1 MDVAAIV
8 EASDGFTPADIE
20 FAARR
25 ASQSA
30 LETAVAGGAPGPGGG
45 PATADYLAAVKAT
58 RATVSEQVAAE
69 FEEDIATLARL

>member
-1 MDVAAIV
+1 VDVGAIV
-8 EASDGFTPADIE
+8 AASDGFTPADIE

-30 LETAVAGGAPGPGGG
+30 LETAVDGGATGVASG

-58 RATVSEQVAAE
+58 RATVSDQVAAE